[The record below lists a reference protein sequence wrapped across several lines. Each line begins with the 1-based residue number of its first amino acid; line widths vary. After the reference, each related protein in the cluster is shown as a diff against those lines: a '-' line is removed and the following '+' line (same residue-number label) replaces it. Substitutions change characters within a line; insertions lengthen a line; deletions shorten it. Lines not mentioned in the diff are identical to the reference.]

1 MWASIVLSL
10 IAGACT
16 LLITARPA
24 EYSYQAFHSLL
35 LFSVTNIVVQFGA
48 ALLFVWGL
56 KGFKRELRIAYGLI
70 CGGVLMLGAAH
81 LQLPF
86 VAYFDHNQQSFYV
99 NSGLIILP
107 YLAPAVL
114 VFFGVRQFAKLF
126 EIKTVWMSFW
136 FTLVLA
142 TVCSALL
149 AGVAAVLRPEGGTQ
163 FVGNVGVTTWTTV
176 FLLQSSVVLIAIY
189 HQSSP
194 IYHHAIRWLATAR
207 WLSTLA
213 GAGYIVTLLLPGDTS
228 IFTEYGGVMIPSVI
242 ASFFFLRSG
251 YYFKLI
257 NEDAPTAAV
266 PQSIT
271 IIDFITYL
279 AALASNPAQIDRVL
293 DKLRVITATFS
304 TGDRRPQLAP
314 EQDNTLRQVYADIE
328 KYLVEKEPIRQFT
341 TEQLRQK
348 ITKNFGITNNQLLQL
363 IDVSQPMAGS
373 AAQAST
379 PTAPPNPL
387 AGNLQTS

>member
-1 MWASIVLSL
+1 
-10 IAGACT
+10 
-16 LLITARPA
+16 
-24 EYSYQAFHSLL
+24 
-35 LFSVTNIVVQFGA
+35 
-48 ALLFVWGL
+48 
-56 KGFKRELRIAYGLI
+56 
-70 CGGVLMLGAAH
+70 
-81 LQLPF
+81 
-86 VAYFDHNQQSFYV
+86 
-99 NSGLIILP
+99 
-107 YLAPAVL
+107 
-114 VFFGVRQFAKLF
+114 
-126 EIKTVWMSFW
+126 
-136 FTLVLA
+136 
-142 TVCSALL
+142 
-149 AGVAAVLRPEGGTQ
+149 
-163 FVGNVGVTTWTTV
+163 
-176 FLLQSSVVLIAIY
+176 
-189 HQSSP
+189 
-194 IYHHAIRWLATAR
+194 LATAR